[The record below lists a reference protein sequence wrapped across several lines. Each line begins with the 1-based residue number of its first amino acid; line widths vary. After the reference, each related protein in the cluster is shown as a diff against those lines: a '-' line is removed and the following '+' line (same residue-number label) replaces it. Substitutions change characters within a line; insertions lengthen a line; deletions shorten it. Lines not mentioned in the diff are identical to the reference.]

1 MKWKH
6 FSIEKKY
13 KTKGKIPGWF
23 RQVEKEVLVDEET
36 RRIKDKFIEKG
47 YQRRTIHMNY
57 YDEDER
63 LMKNEIVTWNDGK
76 GLSIFEEDKKCSQ
89 SNKYKRIGYHLI
101 IKD

>member
-1 MKWKH
+1 M
-6 FSIEKKY
+6 FPFLPRLLDEKNISF
-13 KTKGKIPGWF
+13 KGKIPDWF
-23 RQVEKEVLVDEET
+23 IQVEKEVLVDEGT

-76 GLSIFEEDKKCSQ
+76 GLPIFGEKQRKAMLDLFKE
-89 SNKYKRIGYHLI
+89 RR
-101 IKD
+101 